1 MAGQAGRDGGIM
13 KLKFIAGLAG
23 IVFGLGATSVLA
35 CGESLFRVGK
45 GVEYRQYT
53 TPLPGSVLAVANG
66 EAELLMMEQLAA
78 AGHDVHVV
86 SDPSE
91 IQGELEEHDFDVVLA
106 WYSQRDEVTVQLAG
120 SGATYI
126 PVAAEN
132 TDEERAARL
141 EYQYSLSG
149 DDNVKTFLKTIHKSL
164 KSSS

>member
-1 MAGQAGRDGGIM
+1 MAGVTGLNGGIM
-13 KLKFIAGLAG
+13 KQKFIAGIAG
-23 IVFGLGATSVLA
+23 IVFTLGITSALA

-106 WYSQRDEVTVQLAG
+106 WYSQRDEVTGQLAG
-120 SGATYI
+120 SGATFI
-126 PVAAEN
+126 PVMADN

-141 EYQYSLSG
+141 EYTYSLSG

-164 KSSS
+164 KSGS